1 VCHSDL
7 TDQAGL
13 DVSIGA
19 HWCST
24 MMANSSKDPLWQ
36 AKVSS
41 EVARNPSLQ
50 EVIEGECAKCHMP
63 MAYTQAVADGS
74 PATILDDGFLNRR
87 HPLHKA
93 AMDGV
98 SCTVCHQV
106 QDSDLGKLAGFSGH
120 FHVDVRTMPP
130 NRLIFGPFAD
140 PLWRVMRDMVG
151 FKPVQSDHISDS
163 GLCATCHTLFTPTV
177 DTEGNVQGEFP
188 EQSPYL
194 EWENS
199 IYGDGAGEEKTCQQ
213 CHMPEAKGTVVISN
227 MPMRRMLAPR
237 SPFSQHHFV
246 GANTYMLS
254 LLSSHVDGLRLTAST
269 ALLGDTWDRTYSQ
282 LQTET
287 AGLSIADAQIREGVL
302 TAILHVENR
311 AGHKLPT
318 SFPSRRT
325 WIHLTVADANGQTI
339 FESGE
344 PQPDG
349 SIAGCDADVDQAGYE
364 PHRQVI
370 SSPDQVQIYEPIMQ
384 NSDGQVTYTLLRAAS
399 YVKDNRLLPR
409 GFDKEGANE
418 AIAVRGEAASDD
430 DFAGGSDRV
439 TYQLSVKGAS
449 GPFTL
454 SAALLYQTL
463 SYPFAQDLA
472 QEDTPLVDEFMQQYR
487 ESDKRPVVLATVQ
500 QTIR

>member
-1 VCHSDL
+1 
-7 TDQAGL
+7 
-13 DVSIGA
+13 
-19 HWCST
+19 
-24 MMANSSKDPLWQ
+24 MANSSKDPLWQ

-41 EVARNPSLQ
+41 EVARTPSLQ
-50 EVIEGECAKCHMP
+50 GVIEDECARCHMP
-63 MAYTQAVADGS
+63 MAHTQAVADGS
-74 PATILDDGFLNRR
+74 PVAILDDGFLDQR
-87 HPLHKA
+87 HPLNKP

-98 SCTVCHQV
+98 SCTVCHQI
-106 QDSDLGKLAGFSGH
+106 QDSDLGELEGFSGH
-120 FHVDVRTMPP
+120 YQIDTRTMPP
-130 NRLIFGPFAD
+130 NRLIFGPFAN

-151 FKPVQSDHISDS
+151 FRPVHAEHVSDS

-177 DTEGNVQGEFP
+177 DAEGNVQGEFP

-199 IYGDGAGEEKTCQQ
+199 IYADGAGEEKTCQQ
-213 CHMPEAKGTVVISN
+213 CHMPEAKGAVVISN
-227 MPMRRMLAPR
+227 MPMRRMLTPR

-246 GANTYMLS
+246 GGNAYMLS
-254 LLSSHVDGLRLTAST
+254 VLSSHADRLRLTAST
-269 ALLGDTWDRTYSQ
+269 ALLGDTWDRTRNQ
-282 LQTET
+282 LQTGT

-325 WIHLTVADANGQTI
+325 WMHFTVADAEGQTV

-364 PHRQVI
+364 PHHQI
-370 SSPDQVQIYEPIMQ
+370 ITSPDQVQIYEPIMQ
-384 NSDGQVTYTLLRAAS
+384 DSDDQVTYTLLRAAT
-399 YVKDNRLLPR
+399 YVKDSRLLPR
-409 GFDKEGANE
+409 GFDKEGAGE
-418 AIAVRGEAASDD
+418 AIAVRGEAASDK

-439 TYQLSVKGAS
+439 TYQISVQGYS

-454 SAALLYQTL
+454 SATLLYQTL
-463 SYPFAQDLA
+463 SYRFAQDLA
-472 QEDTPLVDEFMQQYR
+472 QEDTPLIQRFTRYYR
-487 ESDKRPVVLATVQ
+487 ESDKRPVILATVQ
-500 QTIR
+500 ATVR